1 MAAREHT
8 NLPPVDRDRVP
19 TPHRV
24 PHPKALAK
32 QYDHRG
38 LDVDR
43 IAVAGGTQETRRGVD
58 ERRPDDARR
67 GLHLA
72 PCRHSAGPEKAQRC
86 GIHPPEV
93 IGVEHDLRRVHAT
106 ELNAEV
112 ADMTSAHRS
121 PDMK

>member
-8 NLPPVDRDRVP
+8 NLPSVDQDLVASADGVF
-19 TPHRV
+19 H
-24 PHPKALAK
+24 HKALVQ
-32 QYDHRG
+32 QYDDRG
-38 LDVDR
+38 LDIDR

-67 GLHLA
+67 RLHLA

-93 IGVEHDLRRVHAT
+93 IGVEHDLRRVTVA

-121 PDMK
+121 PDIK